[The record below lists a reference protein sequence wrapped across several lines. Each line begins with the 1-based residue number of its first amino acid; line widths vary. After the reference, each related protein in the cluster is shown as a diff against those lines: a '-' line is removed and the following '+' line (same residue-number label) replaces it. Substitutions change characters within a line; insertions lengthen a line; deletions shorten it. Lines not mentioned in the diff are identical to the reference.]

1 MDDMQKKWKCKLAR
15 LSNCNRDLN
24 QKALKIK
31 RSWDE
36 VEHILSLIGKRR
48 KRRK

>member
-1 MDDMQKKWKCKLAR
+1 MKKKWKRKLAR
-15 LSNCNRDLN
+15 FSNCNRDLN

-36 VEHILSLIGKRR
+36 VDGILCSLVKGKRR
-48 KRRK
+48 K